1 MNKTKKN
8 IKSSKTQET
17 FLSKFNL
24 EEFLPQKYHI
34 LAVILVI
41 IILFLIFLNPLY
53 FGNKT
58 FQSSDILASL
68 ASQQYVLHHGDGFT
82 LWNPY
87 LFCGMP
93 AYAIG
98 TAPSWF
104 NLIYAGITEMRSIF
118 TSFFSIEYTQWT
130 FYLIILGITSFFLMR
145 HLTRNTL
152 VSLFT
157 AIATSF
163 STGLIVFLFIGHVTK
178 LTALSMYPLV
188 FLLLLRLKERLRL
201 IDILLLIITLQL
213 LIQSFHVQII
223 FYTLFSAAIYFIYYF
238 LRSLATRDTGLRKNI
253 LKSAGVFVA
262 VSIIAFLIQTDN
274 LTQIYEYMPF
284 STRGSI
290 GILEKTSNETTKSTS
305 EYYKYHTDWSF
316 SPEEVATFIIPSYY
330 GFGNV
335 TYQGPLTRGQEVQ
348 TNTYFGQ
355 MPFVDVAVGYMGIIV
370 FMLALFGIFTRWKE
384 PFVRFL
390 TILTG
395 VALLISFGRNF
406 PILFDLL
413 FYNLPYFD
421 KFRVPSMI
429 LVLVQLSIP
438 VLAGL
443 GLMKIINL
451 HNERDEKLIKLIKN
465 IAIVF
470 SVIFILSILFSSGVS
485 GWMADRVNAYAD
497 TIAASRSQNAQ
508 QFRALADFIGD
519 MFRTDFFIA
528 FGFLSAAFWGSYL
541 YIKGRLSKDVL
552 VLGIIILTI
561 IDLWRIDARGERYQN
576 NPDMKKEFNT
586 PDYITA
592 IKNQKD
598 KNPFRIINLKQDN
611 SLGSIANNE
620 NFNMYFLVE
629 DFYGYSAIKPRSFQ
643 DYMDVVGPVNTT
655 IWRMLNVKY
664 LVADRP
670 VPFEGFKEIMNNSKT
685 YVYLNTNALPRLYF
699 VNQVEQKPDIDV
711 LMSVKDNGFDPKQ
724 VAYVNNLKTKIDV
737 PDSTASVT
745 ITAYKDELVSADVNS
760 SGNNFLFFGDTYIAG
775 KADYKLFKLS
785 TGWSAYIDDN
795 KTEIYRVNHG
805 FMGIVVPKGK
815 HSVEFKYAP
824 ESFYISKYLSLIL
837 SSLTVGSLLLIL
849 LLNRKKKE
857 KAAA

>member
-1 MNKTKKN
+1 MSKNKKN
-8 IKSSKTQET
+8 VKSSKTQET
-17 FLSKFNL
+17 FFSKFNF
-24 EEFLPQKYHI
+24 EEFLPQKYHV

-68 ASQQYVLHHGDGFT
+68 ASQQYVSHHGEGFT

-98 TAPSWF
+98 TAPTWF
-104 NLIYAGITEMRSIF
+104 NLIYTVITKIRFAF
-118 TSFFSIEYTQWT
+118 TSFFSVEYTMWT
-130 FYLIILGITSFFLMR
+130 FYLIILGITSFLLMR
-145 HLTRNTL
+145 YLTRNTL

-157 AIATSF
+157 AVATSF
-163 STGLIVFLFIGHVTK
+163 STGLIVFLYIGHVTK
-178 LTALSMYPLV
+178 LTAISMYPLV
-188 FLLLLRLKERLRL
+188 FLLLLRLKEKPRL
-201 IDILLLIITLQL
+201 IDTLLLIITLQL

-223 FYTLFSAAIYFIYYF
+223 FYSIFAVAIYFIYYF
-238 LRSLATRDTGLRKNI
+238 LRSLATKDTGLRKNI
-253 LKSAGVFVA
+253 LKSAGVFVVA
-262 VSIIAFLIQTDN
+262 SIVAFLIQTGN

-284 STRGSI
+284 STRGSK

-316 SPEEVATFIIPSYY
+316 SPEEVATFVIPSFY

-335 TYQGPLTRGQEVQ
+335 TYQGPLTRGREVQ

-370 FMLALFGIFTRWKE
+370 FMLALIGIFTRWKE

-406 PILFDLL
+406 PILFDFL

-451 HNERDEKLIKLIKN
+451 RSERDEKLIKIIKN

-470 SVIFILSILFSSGVS
+470 SAIFILSILFSSGVS
-485 GWMADRVNAYAD
+485 GWMVDRVNAYAD
-497 TIAASRSQNAQ
+497 TIAASRPQYAQ

-519 MFRTDFFIA
+519 MFRTDFLIA
-528 FGFLSAAFWGSYL
+528 FGLLSAAFWGSYL
-541 YIKGRLSKDVL
+541 YIQGRLSRDIL
-552 VLGIIILTI
+552 VLGIIVLTI

-576 NPDMKKEFNT
+576 NPEMKKEFNT

-598 KNPFRIINLKQDN
+598 KNPFRIINLKQDH
-611 SLGSIANNE
+611 SLGSLDNNE
-620 NFNMYFLVE
+620 NFNMYFLIE
-629 DFYGYSAIKPRSFQ
+629 DLYGYSAIKPRSFQ
-643 DYMDVVGPVNTT
+643 DYMDVVGPVNAT

-670 VPFEGFKEIMNNSKT
+670 VPFKGFKEIMSNSKT

-711 LMSVKDNGFDPKQ
+711 LRSVKDNGFDPKQ
-724 VAYVNNLKTKIDV
+724 VAYVNDGEINVDV

-745 ITAYKDELVSADVNS
+745 ITAYKDELVSADVNA

-775 KADYKLFKLS
+775 KADYKLFKIP
-785 TGWSAYIDDN
+785 TGWAAYIDGN
-795 KTEIYRVNHG
+795 KTKIYKTDHG
-805 FMGIVVPKGK
+805 FMGIVVPTGR
-815 HSVEFKYAP
+815 HTIEFKYAP
-824 ESFYISKYLSLIL
+824 ISFYISKYFSLVL
-837 SSLTVGSLLLIL
+837 SSLVILGLIVTIL
-849 LLNRKKKE
+849 FKYKKIKTF
-857 KAAA
+857 